1 MIIHQVI
8 MGAANG
14 DAITS
19 MALRLQA
26 AFRLLGPSEVF
37 AIHIAP
43 EMTGAVRQVLDPG
56 ALDNADVVVYH
67 SSLGDPRLTQILL
80 NLQCPLA
87 LHYHNITPYEY
98 FLGVNE
104 TLAMSSL
111 WAREELKLLK
121 DRVAAASADS
131 RFNAGELEALGYSKV
146 KVGAFGLCLEN
157 RLEAELDRDLLED
170 LKSRFPA
177 GFGLIVSQQLPHK
190 RTEIAIAATGL
201 AQKVHNLDVGLV
213 IVGGSPA
220 PEYVRRLKLYAEIL
234 MVDRCEFW
242 GRTADKDLVTALHS
256 ASFLL
261 TVSDHE
267 GLAIPPIEAMVAGTP
282 VIARGTAALPDTV
295 GRGGV
300 VLPADAGPELVAA
313 AIAELDQHPNVVDA
327 LRADGYQRALE
338 HSEMADPWSY
348 LEQIRALVA

>member
-1 MIIHQVI
+1 MIVHQVI

-26 AFRLLGPSEVF
+26 ALRLLGSSEIF
-37 AIHIAP
+37 AVHIAP
-43 EMTGAVRQVLDPG
+43 EMTGTVRPVLVPG
-56 ALDNADVVVYH
+56 SLDHADVVVYH

-80 NLQCPLA
+80 NLQCRLA

-121 DRVAAASADS
+121 DRVAFASADS
-131 RFNAGELEALGYSKV
+131 RFNAEELEALGYSRV
-146 KVGAFGLCLEN
+146 EVGPFGLCLAN

-170 LKSRFPA
+170 LKFRFPA

-201 AQKVHNLDVGLV
+201 VQKLHSIDVGLV
-213 IVGGSPA
+213 IIGGSPA
-220 PEYVRRLKLYAEIL
+220 PEYVSRLKLYAEML

-242 GRTADKDLVTALHS
+242 GRTEDKALTTAMHS

-300 VLPADAGPELVAA
+300 VLPKDAGPELVAA
-313 AIAELDQHPNVVDA
+313 TIAELHHQPNVLDA
-327 LRADGYQRALE
+327 LRVNGYQRALE
-338 HSEMADPWSY
+338 HSEMADPWTY
-348 LEQIRALVA
+348 LDQIRSLVA